1 MKRETE
7 EWLKIAREEYKSA
20 MVLFEKRLY
29 RIVCYHAQQTVE
41 KILKAILTE
50 RDVDFART
58 HNILDLRNAAKL
70 LGYEIELTDE
80 DSVFLNSI
88 YRSRYPSDLGLIPS
102 GEPKKKDAKEAIGIA
117 RKMVQSFQTVK
128 LDCACF

>member
-1 MKRETE
+1 M
-7 EWLKIAREEYKSA
+7 
-20 MVLFEKRLY
+20 
-29 RIVCYHAQQTVE
+29 VCYHAQQTVE

-88 YRSRYPSDLGLIPS
+88 YRSRYPSDLGLIPL
-102 GEPKKKDAKEAIGIA
+102 GEPKKKDAKKAICIA
-117 RKMVQSFQTVK
+117 QKMVQSFQTIK
-128 LDCACF
+128 LDRACF

>member
-7 EWLKIAREEYKSA
+7 EWLKIALEEYKSA
-20 MVLFEKRLY
+20 MILFEKRLY
-29 RIVCYHAQQTVE
+29 RMVCYHAQQTVE
-41 KILKAILTE
+41 KIFKAILTE

-58 HNILDLRNAAKL
+58 HNILDLRNAAKR

-88 YRSRYPSDLGLIPS
+88 YRSRYPSGLGLIPT
-102 GEPKKKDAKEAIGIA
+102 GEPKKKDAKKAIGIA
-117 RKMVQSFQTVK
+117 RKMVESIRTFK
-128 LDCACF
+128 KAE

>member
-29 RIVCYHAQQTVE
+29 RMVCYHAQQTVE

-58 HNILDLRNAAKL
+58 HNILDLRNAAIQ
-70 LGYEIELTDE
+70 YEIEDRGKKL
-80 DSVFLNSI
+80 LK
-88 YRSRYPSDLGLIPS
+88 LLIPFYYS
-102 GEPKKKDAKEAIGIA
+102 E
-117 RKMVQSFQTVK
+117 
-128 LDCACF
+128 CACF